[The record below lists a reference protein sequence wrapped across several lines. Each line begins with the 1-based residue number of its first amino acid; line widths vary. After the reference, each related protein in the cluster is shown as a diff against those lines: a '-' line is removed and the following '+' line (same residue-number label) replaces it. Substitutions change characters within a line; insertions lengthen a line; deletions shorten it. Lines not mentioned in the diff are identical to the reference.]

1 MVEYRISD
9 IIKRF
14 NMELKKNGILEQ
26 ILDEVSSASEKGILE
41 QIVDK
46 IDEMNQRLINI
57 EESLLPK
64 LDLTKRDGVRKYLG
78 ISESSLSK
86 KMKNNDLI
94 NGIHY
99 KREINGGK
107 TKITFIESAIISYK
121 NTKSIKK

>member
-1 MVEYRISD
+1 
-9 IIKRF
+9 
-14 NMELKKNGILEQ
+14 MELKKNGILEQ